1 MEQECYKEKSK
12 GTDYIVH
19 SICDECSCEY
29 LREPDYI
36 LHDRKV
42 PFDGHNP
49 FRAINTL
56 PDGLKVT
63 KSKIPGAGLGIWTLR
78 EFPIYTRFGPYGG
91 VVGYNTGEE
100 EEETQCSSQDDDE
113 ICRPDPICQPDL
125 ESGYAWQLF
134 TNDEETHFVDAQCM
148 NSSTWLRFV
157 NTARNYSEQNVV
169 AYQDEGQIY
178 YMSFRQIPK
187 NTELL
192 VWYGSSDYD
201 ELLGIDTDKYK
212 AEVKC
217 PDKSCLCPDAD

>member
-1 MEQECYKEKSK
+1 M
-12 GTDYIVH
+12 GIV
-19 SICDECSCEY
+19 SDMQFQFCEY
-29 LREPDYI
+29 KGVFVKKWG
-36 LHDRKV
+36 KV
-42 PFDGHNP
+42 YKRVYF
-49 FRAINTL
+49 
-56 PDGLKVT
+56 
-63 KSKIPGAGLGIWTLR
+63 
-78 EFPIYTRFGPYGG
+78 
-91 VVGYNTGEE
+91 
-100 EEETQCSSQDDDE
+100 
-113 ICRPDPICQPDL
+113 
-125 ESGYAWQLF
+125 QLF

-217 PDKSCLCPDAD
+217 PDSKCVLANRRVTADKHHSLYVSENRLGF